1 MVDNRQAWSTI
12 VKAAH
17 VAPLMHQEESM
28 TFDVKPKFVTF
39 DMNGT
44 LIKFSINDAM
54 REVLGDRLPAEVAD
68 EFLRICKAYRIDE
81 CTGAYQPFH
90 QVVAR
95 SMERASRKVGL
106 EYREGD
112 ARAVYEIIPT
122 WGPYPGVTEALN
134 RLAEEVPLVIITN
147 SDTAHAVRLA
157 ENLKAPFEVVIS
169 AEEMGVYKPRL
180 GAFDYMFDKLGVTPD
195 ELVHVSASPMYD
207 LRSAAIMGIENKVY
221 MDRGWEHDEHWL
233 GYERITDIADL
244 PVLFGLPRP

>member
-1 MVDNRQAWSTI
+1 
-12 VKAAH
+12 
-17 VAPLMHQEESM
+17 M
-28 TFDVKPKFVTF
+28 TFENKPKFVTF

-54 REVLGDRLPAEVAD
+54 REVLGDRLSAEVAD
-68 EFLRICKAYRIDE
+68 EYLRICKAYRIDE

-95 SMERASRKVGL
+95 SMERASRRVGL
-106 EYREGD
+106 EYRED
-112 ARAVYEIIPT
+112 EARAVYERVPT

-147 SDTAHAVRLA
+147 SDTEHAVRLA
-157 ENLKAPFEVVIS
+157 ENLKAPFEHVIS

-180 GAFDYMFDKLGVTPD
+180 SAFEYAFDKLGVTPD

-207 LRSAAIMGIENKVY
+207 LRSAAILGIENKVY